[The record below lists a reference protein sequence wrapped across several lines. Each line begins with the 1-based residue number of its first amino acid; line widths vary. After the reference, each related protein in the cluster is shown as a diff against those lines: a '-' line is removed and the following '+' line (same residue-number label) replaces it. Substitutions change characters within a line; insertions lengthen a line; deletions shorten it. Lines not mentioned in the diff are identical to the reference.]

1 MSVTEIKTYRITCD
15 FMVKGQGFS
24 GKQDM
29 VPCGNGV
36 TVTGTNESVL
46 ESLNKLG
53 WTRFHTLHQVKIFYS
68 QRCLSSQNT
77 SAGESMSNKK
87 KSKNKGKQ
95 KDSFAKNGGTG
106 YGRSISSG
114 DVPKKEAPK
123 SSAGQDDSTAAS
135 VAAFAERLKAMSGV
149 VNSPEITDQR
159 QQVIT
164 RLMTAFKS
172 LSDPPE
178 SLAKIFER
186 VGLPVKIVENVPGDP
201 KYNSM
206 IIMVEDFKA
215 AETKLQEQGT
225 VLDRLYP
232 KPVVPQQDSSVKDSP
247 NISDLGADT
256 NIQMTRTQ
264 VIGAKPFLSQTSL
277 QKATGI

>member
-1 MSVTEIKTYRITCD
+1 
-15 FMVKGQGFS
+15 
-24 GKQDM
+24 
-29 VPCGNGV
+29 
-36 TVTGTNESVL
+36 
-46 ESLNKLG
+46 
-53 WTRFHTLHQVKIFYS
+53 
-68 QRCLSSQNT
+68 
-77 SAGESMSNKK
+77 MSNKK

-264 VIGAKPFLSQTSL
+264 VIGGKTFSEPNITPKGNGHIEIHGIEKDEGITEGQNSGQTVEYFGDQPNVADTKQDSAQIGTYGGVPVVVIPDHKGDPTVISCETEDSEYDL
-277 QKATGI
+277 RKVQG